1 MEIKN
6 KKIYVCSPLRG
17 NIENNI
23 EMAKLYCTYIVRE
36 YGYIPL
42 APHIYF
48 TQFLDDNI
56 DSEREFGIRAGL
68 SLLPICDELWYFG
81 RNITKGMTEEIDLAL
96 KLGIPTVFV
105 PEYKYT
111 KHKYERNS
119 PYEIKN

>member
-17 NIENNI
+17 DIEQNIEN
-23 EMAKLYCTYIVRE
+23 AKLYCTYIVRE
-36 YGYIPL
+36 FGYIPV

-68 SLLPICDELWYFG
+68 SLLPNCDELWYFG
-81 RNITKGMTEEIDLAL
+81 RNITEGMTEEIDLAM
-96 KLGIPTVFV
+96 KLGIPAVFV

-111 KHKYERNS
+111 KPKYERS
-119 PYEIKN
+119 YSYEIEN

>member
-1 MEIKN
+1 MEFRN

-17 NIENNI
+17 DIETNIEN
-23 EMAKLYCTYIVRE
+23 ARLYCAYIVRE
-36 YGYIPL
+36 FGYIPV

-68 SLLPICDELWYFG
+68 SLLPNCDELWYFG
-81 RNITKGMTEEIDLAL
+81 RNITEGMTEEIDLAL
-96 KLGIPTVFV
+96 KLGIPAVFV

-111 KHKYERNS
+111 KFKYERS
-119 PYEIKN
+119 FSYEIEN

>member
-17 NIENNI
+17 DIEQNIEN
-23 EMAKLYCTYIVRE
+23 AKLYCTYIVRE
-36 YGYIPL
+36 FGYIPV

-68 SLLPICDELWYFG
+68 SLLPNCDELWYFG
-81 RNITKGMTEEIDLAL
+81 RNITEGMTEEIDLAM
-96 KLGIPTVFV
+96 KLGMG
-105 PEYKYT
+105 
-111 KHKYERNS
+111 R
-119 PYEIKN
+119 

>member
-17 NIENNI
+17 DIKNNI

-36 YGYIPL
+36 FGYIPV

-68 SLLPICDELWYFG
+68 SVQCSMIVY
-81 RNITKGMTEEIDLAL
+81 R
-96 KLGIPTVFV
+96 
-105 PEYKYT
+105 
-111 KHKYERNS
+111 
-119 PYEIKN
+119 

>member
-17 NIENNI
+17 DIENNI

-36 YGYIPL
+36 FGYIPL

-68 SLLPICDELWYFG
+68 SLLPTCDELWYFG
-81 RNITKGMTEEIDLAL
+81 RNITKGMTEEIDLAM
-96 KLGIPTVFV
+96 KLGLPTVFV

-111 KHKYERNS
+111 KHKYERSS